1 MNQPTTPTL
10 ESTIEENIAATLA
23 RVLPKAD
30 VLFIDQPNE
39 EEPLG
44 SITHVAV
51 PKGFE
56 IKAIDNESVLAHP
69 RRAKATAT
77 FTDADSF
84 IAYVKQHTI
93 AGTTTW
99 CSFDPQT
106 FALSFTAVIDE
117 HDKGAPG
124 WRKHKA
130 VFEPSMSAEWKAWKG
145 ANTKAF
151 TQVGFAEWIEAN
163 ADDIAAATGLP
174 TSLQM
179 LSMATEFQANE
190 ERVLKSSV
198 KLQSGGVRLTYIAD
212 PDTGTTESM
221 QMFERFAIG
230 IPVFHDGS
238 AWSITARLKYRLSG
252 GKVSFF
258 YELVRPDRVH
268 QGAAKELIEQVRK
281 LIGVPVLM
289 GKCE

>member
-1 MNQPTTPTL
+1 MSNEL
-10 ESTIEENIAATLA
+10 DAERENIAATLD
-23 RVLPKAD
+23 RVLPKPS
-30 VLFIDQPNE
+30 VLFTDTPSNE
-39 EEPLG
+39 ERHG

-51 PKGFE
+51 PNGFTMQ
-56 IKAIDNESVLAHP
+56 AIDNEKVLASP
-69 RRAKATAT
+69 RRAKASAT
-77 FTDADSF
+77 FSDASSF
-84 IAYVKQHTI
+84 IEYVKKHTQP
-93 AGTTTW
+93 GTTVW
-99 CSFDPQT
+99 CEFNPQT
-106 FALSFTAVIDE
+106 FSLLFNAVIDE
-117 HDKGAPG
+117 HDRGLPG
-124 WRKHKA
+124 WREHRA
-130 VFEPSMSAEWKAWKG
+130 SFQPAMSAEWLAWKG
-145 ANTKAF
+145 ANAKVF
-151 TQVGFAEWIEAN
+151 NQVGFAEWIEAN
-163 ADDIAAATGLP
+163 ADDIAAASGMP

-238 AWSITARLKYRLSG
+238 AWSITARLKYRMSA

-258 YELVRPDRVH
+258 YELLRPDRVH
-268 QGAAKELIEQVRK
+268 QGAAKELIDQVRS

-289 GKCE
+289 GRCL

>member
-1 MNQPTTPTL
+1 MTELKSIDT
-10 ESTIEENIAATLA
+10 ENIAATLD
-23 RVLPKAD
+23 RVLPKPE
-30 VLFIDQPNE
+30 VLFVDRPAPE
-39 EEPLG
+39 KG
-44 SITHVAV
+44 GVTHVAV

-56 IKAIDNESVLAHP
+56 LKALDNEALLSHP
-69 RRAKATAT
+69 RRTVAAAS

-84 IAYVKQHTI
+84 IAYVKRHAV

-124 WRKHKA
+124 WRKHRAEFK
-130 VFEPSMSAEWKAWKG
+130 PSMSAEWKLWKAADG
-145 ANTKAF
+145 KMF
-151 TQVGFAEWIEAN
+151 SQVEFAEWIESH
-163 ADDIAAATGLP
+163 ADDIAAAQGLP

-179 LSMATEFQANE
+179 LAMATEFQANE

-198 KLQSGGVRLTYIAD
+198 KLQSGGVRLTYISD
-212 PDTGTTESM
+212 PDAGTTESM

-238 AWSITARLKYRLSG
+238 AWSITARLKYRLKG
-252 GKVSFF
+252 GNVSFF
-258 YELVRPDRVH
+258 FELVRPDRIH
-268 QGAAKELIEQVRK
+268 QGAAKELITQIRES
-281 LIGVPVLM
+281 IGVPVLM
-289 GKCE
+289 GSCS

>member
-1 MNQPTTPTL
+1 MDIDLDTEN
-10 ESTIEENIAATLA
+10 ENIAATLN
-23 RVLPKAD
+23 RVLPKPE
-30 VLFIDQPNE
+30 VLFTDTPNGE
-39 EEPLG
+39 ERFG

-56 IKAIDNESVLAHP
+56 LKAVDNEVVLAHP

-77 FTDADSF
+77 FTDAESF

-106 FALSFTAVIDE
+106 FALSFTTVIDE

-124 WRKHKA
+124 WRKHRA
-130 VFEPSMSAEWKAWKG
+130 VFEPAMSAEWKAWKG
-145 ANTKAF
+145 LNAKPFA
-151 TQVGFAEWIEAN
+151 QVDFAEWIEAHS
-163 ADDIAAATGLP
+163 DDIAAAEGFP

-179 LSMATEFQANE
+179 LTMATEFQANE
-190 ERVLKSSV
+190 DRALKSTV

-212 PDTGTTESM
+212 PDAGTVATM

-238 AWSITARLKYRLSG
+238 AWSITARLKYRLSA

-268 QGAAKELIEQVRK
+268 QGAAKELIKQIRES
-281 LIGVPVLM
+281 IGVPVLM
-289 GKCE
+289 GKCD